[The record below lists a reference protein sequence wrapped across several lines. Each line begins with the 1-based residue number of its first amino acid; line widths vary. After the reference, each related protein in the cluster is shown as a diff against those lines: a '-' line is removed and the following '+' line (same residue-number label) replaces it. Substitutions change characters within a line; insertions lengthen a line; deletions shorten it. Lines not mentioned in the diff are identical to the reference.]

1 MISRKKTIQ
10 IAKSLCKKCC
20 TPEGHI
26 EPSKIHLVL
35 KALSRQKPAGYS
47 NILRALKRQVETS
60 LAREEVTV
68 ETTQKPTNWKQL
80 EKTLIEKT
88 HAKKIT
94 YKTNPNIVFGAKIMH
109 GDWIWDSSLDAKLK
123 QLTINN

>member
-47 NILRALKRQVETS
+47 NILKAFKRQVETS
-60 LAREEVTV
+60 LAKEEVIV
-68 ETTQKPTNWKQL
+68 EAAQKPTNWKQL

-88 HAKKIT
+88 HARKILF
-94 YKTNPNIVFGAKIMH
+94 KTNPVFISGTKITH
-109 GDWIWDSSLDAKLK
+109 GDWIWDATLEAKLK
-123 QLTINN
+123 QLTAEI